1 MTEPGPGATGRAAD
15 VAAVTAEFGA
25 ALHEAGV
32 PVDPGRCER
41 FARAVTLMRPRSVR
55 ELHACGLA
63 TLVSGPDQ
71 IEIYD
76 RVFAAAFGE
85 RLEVAVPASTGD
97 PAGEPDPRTDGEPPP
112 GAPPTPQLAQLAADG
127 RPGRRTGTG
136 RSPTVPC
143 RGGRCR
149 PRPSGWP
156 AGTSPTCPRRSS
168 ASWKP

>member
-1 MTEPGPGATGRAAD
+1 MSVNQAAD

-41 FARAVTLMRPRSVR
+41 FARAVTVMRPRSVR

-97 PAGEPDPRTDGEPPP
+97 PARGPDPGTDGQPPSGETGLP
-112 GAPPTPQLAQLAADG
+112 SLAQLAADG
-127 RPGRRTGTG
+127 RPGPQDGNG
-136 RSPTVPC
+136 SEP
-143 RGGRCR
+143 
-149 PRPSGWP
+149 
-156 AGTSPTCPRRSS
+156 
-168 ASWKP
+168 